1 MGSNWCMPCSYSF
14 FSFHYNRCTSIN
26 INMVGF
32 GVHNILSAQERT
44 IGDALVAG
52 TTLWTS
58 TAGVRSYTRKWS
70 PVPYDGHCTMPVAE
84 QFTHDMDEVP
94 MPAFVPAFEGDKP
107 VIGRAMRSRPP
118 FPSLSSLDMF
128 VLGFR
133 FLFGSLIRNKYKT
146 KTNLIHI

>member
-14 FSFHYNRCTSIN
+14 CSHYNRCTSIN

-44 IGDALVAG
+44 MGDALVAG

-58 TAGVRSYTRKWS
+58 TAGIRSYTRKWS
-70 PVPYDGHCTMPVAE
+70 PVPYDVLCPLPMTDH
-84 QFTHDMDEVP
+84 FTHDLDEVP

-107 VIGRAMRSRPP
+107 VIGKAMRSRLPL
-118 FPSLSSLDMF
+118 SLPVFTGYVCFGLSIF
-128 VLGFR
+128 VWQF
-133 FLFGSLIRNKYKT
+133 N
-146 KTNLIHI
+146 

>member
-1 MGSNWCMPCSYSF
+1 MHSCCLVWVQIGACLVAIRSSAF
-14 FSFHYNRCTSIN
+14 TTNRCTSIN

-70 PVPYDGHCTMPVAE
+70 PVPYDAQCHFPMAVL
-84 QFTHDMDEVP
+84 FLLDMDEVP

-107 VIGRAMRSRPP
+107 VIGRAMRSRLPL
-118 FPSLSSLDMF
+118 SLPVFTGYVCFGLSNF
-128 VLGFR
+128 VWQF
-133 FLFGSLIRNKYKT
+133 N
-146 KTNLIHI
+146 